1 MNEIY
6 WLTRL
11 DDLKTLIGFII
22 AFGVIALVFS
32 IGAMI
37 FNFDR
42 YYDDEKLIY
51 NTAKKL
57 TIISSIIV
65 FVLSIGTCFIP
76 NTKEAYMIYGLGG
89 TIDYIKSNEV
99 AKQLP
104 DKCIIALDK
113 YLEDVT
119 NKQNGY

>member
-11 DDLKTLIGFII
+11 DDVKVLIGFII
-22 AFGVIALVFS
+22 AFAVTALIFG

-42 YYDDEKLIY
+42 YHDDEKHMY
-51 NTAKKL
+51 NTGKKI

-76 NTKEAYMIYGLGG
+76 NTNEAYMIYGLGG

-99 AKQLP
+99 AKKLP

-113 YLEDVT
+113 YLEEVD
-119 NKQNGY
+119 NE

>member
-11 DDLKTLIGFII
+11 DDVKMLIGFII
-22 AFGVIALVFS
+22 AFAVIALIFG
-32 IGAMI
+32 IGTMG

-42 YYDDEKLIY
+42 HYDDEKLKY
-51 NTAKKL
+51 RMGKKL
-57 TIISSIIV
+57 TIICSIIV
-65 FVLSIGTCFIP
+65 FVFSIGTCFIP
-76 NTKEAYMIYGLGG
+76 NTNEAYMIYGLGG
-89 TIDYIKSNEV
+89 TLDYIKSNET

-113 YLEDVT
+113 YLEDIT
-119 NKQNGY
+119 NEQNH

>member
-11 DDLKTLIGFII
+11 DDVKLLIGFII
-22 AFGVIALVFS
+22 GFTVVALVFGIGAMMFNDDQYNDDEKHMYNTGKKLTKISSIILFVFS
-32 IGAMI
+32 IG
-37 FNFDR
+37 
-42 YYDDEKLIY
+42 
-51 NTAKKL
+51 
-57 TIISSIIV
+57 
-65 FVLSIGTCFIP
+65 TCLIP
-76 NTKEAYMIYGLGG
+76 NTNDAYMIYGLGG

-113 YLEDVT
+113 YLEGI
-119 NKQNGY
+119 NKE

>member
-11 DDLKTLIGFII
+11 DDVKLLIGFTI
-22 AFGVIALVFS
+22 AFAVTALIFGV
-32 IGAMI
+32 GTMG
-37 FNFDR
+37 FNIDR
-42 YYDDEKLIY
+42 YYDDEKLRY
-51 NTAKKL
+51 RTGKKI

-76 NTKEAYMIYGLGG
+76 NTNEAYMIYGLGG
-89 TIDYIKSNEV
+89 TIDYIKSNDA

-113 YLEDVT
+113 YLTEINDED
-119 NKQNGY
+119 

>member
-11 DDLKTLIGFII
+11 DDVKTLIGFII
-22 AFGVIALVFS
+22 AFTAIALIFS

-42 YYDDEKLIY
+42 YHDDEKRIY
-51 NTAKKL
+51 NAAKKL
-57 TIISSIIV
+57 AIISSIVV
-65 FVLSIGTCFIP
+65 FVFSIGTCFIP
-76 NTKEAYMIYGLGG
+76 NTNEAYMIYGLGG

-113 YLEDVT
+113 YLEGV
-119 NKQNGY
+119 NNE

>member
-11 DDLKTLIGFII
+11 DDLKMLIGFII
-22 AFGVIALVFS
+22 AFAVTALFFG
-32 IGAMI
+32 IGTMG

-42 YYDDEKLIY
+42 YYDNEKLMY
-51 NTAKKL
+51 RMGKKL

-65 FVLSIGTCFIP
+65 FVFSIGTCFIP
-76 NTKEAYMIYGLGG
+76 NTNEAYMIYGLGG
-89 TIDYIKSNEV
+89 TIDYVKSNDV

-113 YLEDVT
+113 YLEDVD
-119 NKQNGY
+119 NEQNNN

>member
-11 DDLKTLIGFII
+11 DDVKLLIGFTI
-22 AFGVIALVFS
+22 AFAVTALIFG
-32 IGAMI
+32 IGTMG

-42 YYDDEKLIY
+42 YNDYEKRNY
-51 NTAKKL
+51 HMGKKI

-76 NTKEAYMIYGLGG
+76 NTNEAYMIYGLGG
-89 TIDYIKSNEV
+89 TLDYIKSNEV

-113 YLEDVT
+113 YLEEVD
-119 NKQNGY
+119 NE

>member
-11 DDLKTLIGFII
+11 DDVKVLFGFII
-22 AFGVIALVFS
+22 AFTAIVLIFGG
-32 IGAMI
+32 GAMI

-42 YYDDEKLIY
+42 YHDDEKRIY
-51 NTAKKL
+51 SAGKKI
-57 TIISSIIV
+57 TIISSIILFV
-65 FVLSIGTCFIP
+65 FSIGTCFIP
-76 NTKEAYMIYGLGG
+76 DTNEAYMIYGLGG

-113 YLEDVT
+113 YLEGA
-119 NKQNGY
+119 NNE

>member
-11 DDLKTLIGFII
+11 DDVKVLIGFII
-22 AFGVIALVFS
+22 AAAAIVTIFGGGS
-32 IGAMI
+32 MI

-42 YYDDEKLIY
+42 SYDDERRIY
-51 NTAKKL
+51 SAGKKI
-57 TIISSIIV
+57 TIISSIILFV
-65 FVLSIGTCFIP
+65 FSIGTCFIP
-76 NTKEAYMIYGLGG
+76 NTNEAYMIYGLGG
-89 TIDYIKSNEV
+89 TLDYIKSNEV

-113 YLEDVT
+113 YLEEVD
-119 NKQNGY
+119 NE

>member
-11 DDLKTLIGFII
+11 DDVKVLIGFMI
-22 AFGVIALVFS
+22 AFAVVAL
-32 IGAMI
+32 IIGLGAML
-37 FNFDR
+37 FNYDGQ
-42 YYDDEKLIY
+42 YDDEKRMY
-51 NTAKKL
+51 SSGKKL
-57 TIISSIIV
+57 TIISSIILFV
-65 FVLSIGTCFIP
+65 FSIGTCLIP
-76 NTKEAYMIYGLGG
+76 NTNDAYMIYGLGG

-113 YLEDVT
+113 YLEEEL
-119 NKQNGY
+119 NKQ

>member
-11 DDLKTLIGFII
+11 DDVKVLIGFMI
-22 AFGVIALVFS
+22 AFAVVALIFG
-32 IGAMI
+32 IGAML
-37 FNFDR
+37 FNFDSHCE
-42 YYDDEKLIY
+42 DDVRMY
-51 NTAKKL
+51 NTGKKL
-57 TIISSIIV
+57 TIISSIMLFV
-65 FVLSIGTCFIP
+65 FSVGTCFIP
-76 NTKEAYMIYGLGG
+76 NTNDAYMIYGLGG

-113 YLEDVT
+113 YLEEVD
-119 NKQNGY
+119 NE

>member
-11 DDLKTLIGFII
+11 DDVKLLIGFTI
-22 AFGVIALVFS
+22 AFAVTALIFG
-32 IGAMI
+32 IGTMG
-37 FNFDR
+37 FNYDR
-42 YYDDEKLIY
+42 EYDDETRKY
-51 NTAKKL
+51 RTGKKI

-76 NTKEAYMIYGLGG
+76 NTNEAYMIYGLGG
-89 TIDYIKSNEV
+89 TIDYIKSNDV

-104 DKCIIALDK
+104 DKCILALDK
-113 YLEDVT
+113 YLTEI
-119 NKQNGY
+119 NNNN

>member
-11 DDLKTLIGFII
+11 DDVKTLIGFII
-22 AFGVIALVFS
+22 TFTAIALIFS

-42 YYDDEKLIY
+42 YHDDEKLIY
-51 NTAKKL
+51 NTAKKITL
-57 TIISSIIV
+57 ISSIILFV
-65 FVLSIGTCFIP
+65 FSIGTCFIP
-76 NTKEAYMIYGLGG
+76 NTKEAYMIYGVGG

-104 DKCIIALDK
+104 DKCIMALDK
-113 YLEDVT
+113 YLEEAI
-119 NKQNGY
+119 NNN

>member
-11 DDLKTLIGFII
+11 DDVKVLIGFII
-22 AFGVIALVFS
+22 VFAVTALIFG
-32 IGAMI
+32 IGIMG

-42 YYDDEKLIY
+42 YYDSEKLKY
-51 NTAKKL
+51 RMGKKI
-57 TIISSIIV
+57 TIISSIILFV
-65 FVLSIGTCFIP
+65 FSIGTCFIP
-76 NTKEAYMIYGLGG
+76 NSNEAYMIYGLGG
-89 TIDYIKSNEV
+89 TIDYIKSNET

-113 YLEDVT
+113 YLEEI
-119 NKQNGY
+119 NNE

>member
-11 DDLKTLIGFII
+11 DDVKLLIGFTI
-22 AFGVIALVFS
+22 AFAVTVLIFG
-32 IGAMI
+32 IGTMG

-42 YYDDEKLIY
+42 DYNDEKLRY
-51 NTAKKL
+51 RMGKKI

-76 NTKEAYMIYGLGG
+76 NTNEAYMIYGLGG
-89 TIDYIKSNEV
+89 TIDYIKSNEA

-113 YLEDVT
+113 YLEDVA
-119 NKQNGY
+119 NEQKQ

>member
-11 DDLKTLIGFII
+11 DDVKVLLGFII
-22 AFGVIALVFS
+22 AFTAIALIFS

-42 YYDDEKLIY
+42 YHDDEKRIY
-51 NTAKKL
+51 NAAKKL

-65 FVLSIGTCFIP
+65 FVFSIGTCFIP
-76 NTKEAYMIYGLGG
+76 NTKEACIIYGVGG

-104 DKCIIALDK
+104 DKCIMALNK
-113 YLEDVT
+113 YLEET
-119 NKQNGY
+119 INNN

>member
-11 DDLKTLIGFII
+11 DDVKVLIGFII
-22 AFGVIALVFS
+22 TFAVIALIFG
-32 IGAMI
+32 IGIMV

-42 YYDDEKLIY
+42 YYDSEKIKY
-51 NTAKKL
+51 RMGEKII
-57 TIISSIIV
+57 IISSIILFV
-65 FVLSIGTCFIP
+65 FSIGTCFIP
-76 NTKEAYMIYGLGG
+76 NSNEAYMIYGLGG
-89 TIDYIKSNEV
+89 TIDYIKSNEI

-113 YLEDVT
+113 YLEEI
-119 NKQNGY
+119 NNE

>member
-11 DDLKTLIGFII
+11 DDVKLLIGF
-22 AFGVIALVFS
+22 VIGFTVVALVMGL
-32 IGAMI
+32 GAMM
-37 FNFDR
+37 FNFDGH
-42 YYDDEKLIY
+42 YDDDKRMY
-51 NTAKKL
+51 NTGKKI
-57 TIISSIIV
+57 TIISSIILFV
-65 FVLSIGTCFIP
+65 FSIGTCFIP
-76 NTKEAYMIYGLGG
+76 NTNEAYMIYGLGG

-113 YLEDVT
+113 YLEEA
-119 NKQNGY
+119 NKE

>member
-11 DDLKTLIGFII
+11 DDIKLLIGF
-22 AFGVIALVFS
+22 VIGFTVVALVMGL
-32 IGAMI
+32 GAMM
-37 FNFDR
+37 FNSDSH
-42 YYDDEKLIY
+42 YDDDKRMY
-51 NTAKKL
+51 STGKKI
-57 TIISSIIV
+57 TIISSIILFV
-65 FVLSIGTCFIP
+65 FSIGTCLIP
-76 NTKEAYMIYGLGG
+76 NTNDAYMIYGLGG

-113 YLEDVT
+113 YLEEA
-119 NKQNGY
+119 NKE

>member
-11 DDLKTLIGFII
+11 DDVKMLIGFII
-22 AFGVIALVFS
+22 AFAVTAIVIGVGT
-32 IGAMI
+32 IG

-42 YYDDEKLIY
+42 YYDDEKLKY
-51 NTAKKL
+51 DMGKKI
-57 TIISSIIV
+57 TIISSIILFV
-65 FVLSIGTCFIP
+65 FSIGTCFIP
-76 NTKEAYMIYGLGG
+76 NTNEAYMIYGLGG
-89 TIDYIKSNEV
+89 TIDYIKSNEA

-113 YLEDVT
+113 YLENVA
-119 NKQNGY
+119 NEQNH

>member
-11 DDLKTLIGFII
+11 DDLKTLIGFTI
-22 AFGVIALVFS
+22 AFAVTALSFG
-32 IGAMI
+32 IGTMG

-42 YYDDEKLIY
+42 YYDDEKLKY
-51 NTAKKL
+51 RMGKKI
-57 TIISSIIV
+57 TIISSIIIFV
-65 FVLSIGTCFIP
+65 FSIGTCFIP
-76 NTKEAYMIYGLGG
+76 NTNEAYMIYGLGG
-89 TIDYIKSNEV
+89 TIDYIKSNDV

-113 YLEDVT
+113 YLEDIVDE
-119 NKQNGY
+119 QN

>member
-11 DDLKTLIGFII
+11 DDVKLLIGFII
-22 AFGVIALVFS
+22 GFAVVVLVFG
-32 IGAMI
+32 IGAMM
-37 FNFDR
+37 FNDDQHN
-42 YYDDEKLIY
+42 DDEKHMY
-51 NTAKKL
+51 NTGKKI
-57 TIISSIIV
+57 TIISSIILFV
-65 FVLSIGTCFIP
+65 FSIGTCFIP
-76 NTKEAYMIYGLGG
+76 NTNEAYMIYGLGG

-113 YLEDVT
+113 YLEEA
-119 NKQNGY
+119 NKE

>member
-11 DDLKTLIGFII
+11 DDVKILIGFII
-22 AFGVIALVFS
+22 GFAVTMLIFGIS
-32 IGAMI
+32 TMG

-42 YYDDEKLIY
+42 YYDDEKLKY
-51 NTAKKL
+51 NMGKKI
-57 TIISSIIV
+57 TIINSIIV
-65 FVLSIGTCFIP
+65 IVFSIGTCFIP
-76 NTKEAYMIYGLGG
+76 NTNEAYMIYGLGG
-89 TIDYIKSNEV
+89 TIDYVKSNEI

-113 YLEDVT
+113 YLEEI
-119 NKQNGY
+119 NNE

>member
-6 WLTRL
+6 WITRL
-11 DDLKTLIGFII
+11 DDVKVLIGFII
-22 AFGVIALVFS
+22 AFAAIALIF
-32 IGAMI
+32 GGGTMI
-37 FNFDR
+37 FNFDS
-42 YYDDEKLIY
+42 YHDDEKRIY
-51 NTAKKL
+51 NMGKKI

-65 FVLSIGTCFIP
+65 FIFSIGTCFIP
-76 NTKEAYMIYGLGG
+76 NTNEAYMIYGLGG

-113 YLEDVT
+113 YLEGVD
-119 NKQNGY
+119 NE

>member
-11 DDLKTLIGFII
+11 DDVKTLIGFII
-22 AFGVIALVFS
+22 AFTAIALIS
-32 IGAMI
+32 GIGAMI

-42 YYDDEKLIY
+42 YHDDEKLIY
-51 NTAKKL
+51 NTAKKI
-57 TIISSIIV
+57 TILSSIILFV
-65 FVLSIGTCFIP
+65 FSIGTCFIP
-76 NTKEAYMIYGLGG
+76 NTNEAYMIYGLGG

-113 YLEDVT
+113 YLEEEAIN
-119 NKQNGY
+119 NK